1 MARPCWRGK
10 NKMTPGEQFPQLK
23 SGRDYA
29 AVCSFLLLLMFC
41 TADHT
46 RSVFGVILKE
56 MCRITES
63 RFERC
68 VLIWPIDLPV
78 IVTS

>member
-1 MARPCWRGK
+1 
-10 NKMTPGEQFPQLK
+10 MTRGEQFPQLK
-23 SGRDYA
+23 SGRYYA
-29 AVCSFLLLLMFC
+29 AVCLFLFLLLLMFC

-56 MCRITES
+56 MCHITES
-63 RFERC
+63 RFERR
-68 VLIWPIDLPV
+68 VLIWMIELPV